1 MYQLTYEVTGN
12 LVGGHGIGNL
22 DKSKISAMIERCTG
36 SLTKHTSPGLETRI
50 LKLSLER

>member
-1 MYQLTYEVTGN
+1 MCQLPYSVIGN
-12 LVGGHGIGNL
+12 LVGGHVIENL
-22 DKSKISAMIERCTG
+22 EKSKISALIERRTG